1 MEFKKATR
9 NTNFD
14 DFINGAKETE
24 ITKTNKEQEKEQEKI
39 ILKLPKDLCEEI
51 DKHNLCEEIDKKLN

>member
-1 MEFKKATR
+1 MIKNKKTYNIKRKNMEFKKATR

-24 ITKTNKEQEKEQEKI
+24 IAKTNKEQEK
-39 ILKLPKDLCEEI
+39 
-51 DKHNLCEEIDKKLN
+51 HR